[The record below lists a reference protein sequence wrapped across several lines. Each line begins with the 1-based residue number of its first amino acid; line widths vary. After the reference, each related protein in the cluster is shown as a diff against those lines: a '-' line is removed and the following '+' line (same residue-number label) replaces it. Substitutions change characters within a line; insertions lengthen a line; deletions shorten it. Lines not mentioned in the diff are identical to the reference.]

1 MRHVLVLVVVLAACW
16 RGQPTSSTTTNAA
29 TEEQALVAAPA
40 PPQSPPTPPPP
51 GYVVAGCNTG
61 CSGCSIGKS
70 TNVHGVDMK
79 TGKELFPHPNTG
91 EGGGTSCSAHMPIN
105 STVRLIAKSGD
116 GLVLEKWRPFNA
128 DDYCPCAGTNQPV
141 CDVTVTQEIAAKFT
155 RVYCG
160 AEWKRQGAAQIG
172 H

>member
-1 MRHVLVLVVVLAACW
+1 MRRVLVVVVVMAACW
-16 RGQPTSSTTTNAA
+16 RGQTTTTTHPAA
-29 TEEQALVAAPA
+29 EQQALVAAPQGPA
-40 PPQSPPTPPPP
+40 PPPSPPS
-51 GYVVAGCNTG
+51 GYMIAGCNTG
-61 CSGCSIGKS
+61 CSACSIGKS
-70 TNVHGVDMK
+70 TNVHGVDVK

-91 EGGGTSCSAHMPIN
+91 AGGGTSCSAYLPIN

-128 DDYCPCAGTNQPV
+128 DDYCPCAGTSQPV